1 MKKCAVFLVCDE
13 NLVFAMA
20 NMVLQLSKYDFI
32 DSIIIYL
39 DSKNDIIK
47 QVIKDCDSRVEFY
60 DIEKNNIAKMLN
72 FDIANNN

>member
-32 DSIIIYL
+32 DSTIQIRPLFYQFIL
-39 DSKNDIIK
+39 ISITNLLILLIQKMIQLSK
-47 QVIKDCDSRVEFY
+47 
-60 DIEKNNIAKMLN
+60 
-72 FDIANNN
+72 

>member
-47 QVIKDCDSRVEFY
+47 NVFLFLVSCFCYSVLAELD
-60 DIEKNNIAKMLN
+60 
-72 FDIANNN
+72 

>member
-32 DSIIIYL
+32 DSIILISITNL
-39 DSKNDIIK
+39 LILLIQKMIQLSK
-47 QVIKDCDSRVEFY
+47 
-60 DIEKNNIAKMLN
+60 
-72 FDIANNN
+72 